1 MEEKNFEIL
10 KRKRIRK
17 LLLLKINDELKD
29 IQKYKSNIR
38 INSKTIQEINQLYN
52 RSDILL
58 FEKSTVYF
66 NYIKTEE
73 KIISRFNNSFSP
85 KKMPKLE
92 PKTNKNINKSN
103 NKNSK
108 NNKSNKNK
116 AKRNEKIE
124 TKTSQIEVS
133 CYSIEEDSASPVMSY
148 VPKKIELGRKKLI
161 VRKSK
166 VKNNETNQSIQK
178 KEINSDKELLN
189 QNILNKSTKIG
200 CGDLHLHKLI
210 ERITSIK
217 KNENT
222 EGIIRENLKKLRN
235 YCYQLRKKKKK
246 IRKNSAKRDSS
257 FRKKDKEKRDIF
269 KKRNTITNKD
279 KEIFKHSFFINMQK
293 KMENS
298 HNKSNS
304 KLDLRKSP
312 SPRFNFEINI
322 RKKSTAKVIKK
333 NNIKL
338 NPRLSSKNQRFYSN
352 IKNKEK
358 NNQKEQKLND
368 SFGLKFMKKLNK
380 KKIKKSLKH
389 ADSNQ
394 EENIPLLTQVPKGK
408 STYHEH
414 KMRFDAYNININN
427 DDNDKNKTKNSKIKY
442 YKKNLNKN
450 GSIKL
455 IYTKEEEDL
464 DAQEHKYFNNINFKK
479 DKVELHDNLFHKSNK
494 KLKKFDSVKKDSVHF
509 LKSHDDNQEEI
520 IKLKKLSIVL
530 DTRKKIKK
538 KLIDSPDRKGYRFSN
553 FTNYN
558 TFETNTNTTNQ
569 VTHDKITKASI
580 KRIRNKE
587 K

>member
-85 KKMPKLE
+85 KNMPRLE

-103 NKNSK
+103 NKSNK
-108 NNKSNKNK
+108 NNKNNKNK

-161 VRKSK
+161 VSKSK

-178 KEINSDKELLN
+178 KKINSDKELIN
-189 QNILNKSTKIG
+189 QNILNKSTKVG

-217 KNENT
+217 KNEST

-293 KMENS
+293 KMESS

-312 SPRFNFEINI
+312 SSPRFNFEMNI

-338 NPRLSSKNQRFYSN
+338 NPRLSSKNQRFYSSV
-352 IKNKEK
+352 KNKEK

-380 KKIKKSLKH
+380 KKIKKSLKL

-394 EENIPLLTQVPKGK
+394 EESIPLLTQVPKGK
-408 STYHEH
+408 SSYHEH

-427 DDNDKNKTKNSKIKY
+427 DDNDKNKTKNSKVKY

-464 DAQEHKYFNNINFKK
+464 DDQEHKYFNNINYKK
-479 DKVELHDNLFHKSNK
+479 DKIELHDNLFHKSNK

-530 DTRKKIKK
+530 DSRKKIKK

-569 VTHDKITKASI
+569 VTHDKI
-580 KRIRNKE
+580 NKSLN
-587 K
+587 KKNKK